1 MVGRD
6 FRSRS
11 AVRSIRTSYTKSRV
25 RVRGVRGRDSSRYVE
40 RDRAK
45 HTLAGELPRFE
56 NSRNVEMIFLP
67 WLGERTEFKC
77 DALRLYPQ

>member
-1 MVGRD
+1 MD
-6 FRSRS
+6 
-11 AVRSIRTSYTKSRV
+11 KSRV

-67 WLGERTEFKC
+67 RLGERTEFKC